1 MFKDLKKTLSTWS
14 AVRAEA
20 KKIATAIVMESPSAV
35 QVPFPVATTTSDVQS
50 GESLNGAEKLLK
62 DFFSNQEYVEVLADF
77 VSNNPSEVEMSVSH
91 LPCFPELMSSV
102 WSLFEAY
109 AKANMPPKKDK
120 TRTHSLLISKM
131 MDWIGEVFNFGDEH
145 GCRALADMYLA
156 PAGKIAIVWANP
168 DSYGDFVIPE
178 EKISLAVQ
186 VFRGEGQYKS
196 SLLQMDCRCIG
207 VGRKLWLGTWNSAL
221 EMILDAIIEGK
232 ITGESEEGEY
242 VIIDEACNAAQT
254 LWGIQDASK
263 DAQAAFD
270 RQIDAVRSAA
280 DAANTSAGT
289 ERSAIVPS
297 AASGP
302 GLGAKPTSDRTVT
315 LGNIGD
321 VLRYQDAALFVDQQS
336 GCGATVR
343 DLLAT
348 KHSTGINENGLFKIP
363 KGEVTSAYVKQI
375 CLAIEGHLFNL
386 AFRPNQADEANLRI
400 DANFIQSKGKAVN
413 TIDVIG
419 KEKLFK
425 EDSAASGWKPK
436 LYFAGCVSTT
446 RSKQCFHIM
455 TICGVSIQPGGEGD
469 AASVK
474 GKCAVGAETSLQ
486 IPVYLA
492 YEESQHGVMADSPV
506 PAWLVPVR
514 DVPAAPVA
522 KGKAKPKPEAAMPFV
537 PPAAPMV
544 VAFQGLQLKLPKW
557 LSIGD
562 ITDCPVYVPC
572 LVPTDLGCSLKAP
585 LKLWRY
591 AVPDEKMK
599 SSGRG
604 SQAQAAEITP
614 PPPKELIGSGAL
626 INSKASGNSPEAKEV
641 SADKGIPGTKGL
653 KKSDYLHL
661 LK

>member
-1 MFKDLKKTLSTWS
+1 MESMENFMLCRGKCVIEIVCALLSRCQGRGATW
-14 AVRAEA
+14 ATNGG
-20 KKIATAIVMESPSAV
+20 KTAI
-35 QVPFPVATTTSDVQS
+35 
-50 GESLNGAEKLLK
+50 
-62 DFFSNQEYVEVLADF
+62 
-77 VSNNPSEVEMSVSH
+77 
-91 LPCFPELMSSV
+91 
-102 WSLFEAY
+102 
-109 AKANMPPKKDK
+109 AK
-120 TRTHSLLISKM
+120 
-131 MDWIGEVFNFGDEH
+131 
-145 GCRALADMYLA
+145 
-156 PAGKIAIVWANP
+156 
-168 DSYGDFVIPE
+168 

-289 ERSAIVPS
+289 EGSAIVPS

-315 LGNIGD
+315 LGNLGD

-425 EDSAASGWKPK
+425 ED
-436 LYFAGCVSTT
+436 
-446 RSKQCFHIM
+446 
-455 TICGVSIQPGGEGD
+455 
-469 AASVK
+469 
-474 GKCAVGAETSLQ
+474 
-486 IPVYLA
+486 
-492 YEESQHGVMADSPV
+492 
-506 PAWLVPVR
+506 
-514 DVPAAPVA
+514 
-522 KGKAKPKPEAAMPFV
+522 
-537 PPAAPMV
+537 
-544 VAFQGLQLKLPKW
+544 
-557 LSIGD
+557 
-562 ITDCPVYVPC
+562 
-572 LVPTDLGCSLKAP
+572 
-585 LKLWRY
+585 
-591 AVPDEKMK
+591 
-599 SSGRG
+599 
-604 SQAQAAEITP
+604 
-614 PPPKELIGSGAL
+614 
-626 INSKASGNSPEAKEV
+626 
-641 SADKGIPGTKGL
+641 
-653 KKSDYLHL
+653 
-661 LK
+661 